1 MKLNAAEK
9 FLMNNPLFTALQR
22 RREAPL
28 LAQFGGRLAG
38 GRALEIGCGRGVG
51 TELIFRRFGARE
63 EHAFDLNPDMVT
75 QARKRL
81 GGYPA
86 GCLDL
91 YVADATAIPELDA
104 GFDAVFDFGIVHHV
118 PDWETALTE
127 VARVLKPGGRFYFK
141 FE

>member
-38 GRALEIGCGRGVG
+38 GRALEIGCGRGIG

-63 EHAFDLNPDMVT
+63 VHAFDLDPDMVT

-86 GCLDL
+86 GCLDPH
-91 YVADATAIPELDA
+91 VADATAIPKPA
-104 GFDAVFDFGIVHHV
+104 ASFDAVFDLGVVHPV
-118 PDWETALTE
+118 PDLETAFTMAGRRSVS
-127 VARVLKPGGRFYFK
+127 VATS
-141 FE
+141 

>member
-38 GRALEIGCGRGVG
+38 GRALEIGCGRGIG

-63 EHAFDLNPDMVT
+63 VHAFDPDPDMVI

-86 GCLDL
+86 GCLDPH
-91 YVADATAIPELDA
+91 VADATAIPKPA
-104 GFDAVFDFGIVHHV
+104 ASFDAVFDFGVVHPV
-118 PDWETALTE
+118 PDLETALTM
-127 VARVLKPGGRFYFK
+127 AGRRSVSLATS
-141 FE
+141 